1 MIYLVKTLMLFRL
14 TENYSIL
21 SRLIEILS
29 YYYIKH
35 YLNVFLRDF
44 IYQKYYLLLFLL
56 FYYMIHFLLRAFQP
70 NYVVA
75 LTPVVSIIG
84 LWLTY

>member
-1 MIYLVKTLMLFRL
+1 MIYLVKTLMLFWL

-21 SRLIEILS
+21 SCLIEILS

-56 FYYMIHFLLRAFQP
+56 FYYMIHFLLRFQP
-70 NYVVA
+70 IM
-75 LTPVVSIIG
+75 L
-84 LWLTY
+84 LH